1 MKYYTINSIQTEKK
15 LIRQR
20 ALVGT
25 LFIGFCLTLLLARA
39 AYLQLISH
47 NKYATLSTKNQL
59 RLQPIPPIRGLIF
72 DRAGNL
78 LAQNAP
84 AYHLAIIPDQIHN
97 IHQTLE
103 QLSQI
108 ISFSPEQQQS
118 FLDRMAHNPSH
129 QRQILKL
136 KLSED
141 EVSRFA
147 VQQYR
152 FKGVE
157 IVGDLIRDYPYGE
170 QLAHVI
176 GYVSDASKEDLIG
189 KDKKRYA
196 GTYQIGKIGLEKF
209 YEDSLQGTPGYH
221 HVETDA
227 MGREIRVLA
236 SYPATNGK
244 DLHLTIDL
252 SLQNLAVSLM
262 KNKRGAIVAIA
273 PQTGEILALVSSP
286 SFDPNPF
293 VRGIDTQ
300 SYRNLQETS
309 LRPLFNRAIQGQYP
323 PASTIKP
330 ILGLAGLTSKTIN
343 AKHKIFDPGY
353 FQLKD
358 SSRLYRDWKHQ
369 GHGWTNLNKA
379 LRESCDTYFYDLSE
393 KLTIQNMAPW
403 FEAFGFGHTSGIDLP
418 VEQSGLVPTP
428 AWKKRVHGTSW
439 YRGET
444 LITGIGQGYFLATPL
459 QLATFASYLANR
471 GEAFQPHL
479 NKTLNPTPLPPI
491 TVDNPNDWQLIIDSM
506 YQALHYPSGTAF
518 RYFRKLPFKAAGKTG
533 TAQVFG
539 LKADQK
545 YVANEIAT
553 HLRDHSLF
561 IGFAPLKNPQIAI
574 AVIVEN
580 ERGSA
585 LISRKMME
593 AYLSKTKA

>member
-1 MKYYTINSIQTEKK
+1 MKYYTINSHQAEKK

-20 ALVGT
+20 AFVGT
-25 LFIGFCLTLLLARA
+25 LFIGFCLLVLLARA
-39 AYLQLISH
+39 AYLQLILH

-72 DRAGNL
+72 DRNGNL

-84 AYHLAIIPDQIHN
+84 AYHLAIVPNQVQN
-97 IHQTLE
+97 INQTLE
-103 QLSQI
+103 ELGQI
-108 ISFSPEQQQS
+108 ISFSQEQQQS
-118 FLDRMAHNPSH
+118 LMERIAHNPSH

-147 VQQYR
+147 VQQYL

-157 IVGDLIRDYPYGE
+157 IVGDLIRDYPHGD
-170 QLAHVI
+170 QFAHII

-209 YEDSLQGTPGYH
+209 YEDWLQGTPGYH

-252 SLQNLAVSLM
+252 PLQTLATSLM
-262 KNKRGAIVAIA
+262 KNKRGAIVVIA
-273 PQTGEILALVSSP
+273 PKSGEILALVSSP

-300 SYRNLQETS
+300 SYRRLQQTS
-309 LRPLFNRAIQGQYP
+309 ERPLFNRAIQGQYP

-330 ILGLAGLTSKTIN
+330 ILGLAGLANKTIN
-343 AKHKIFDPGY
+343 AEHKIFDPGY
-353 FQLKD
+353 FQLQD
-358 SSRLYRDWKHQ
+358 STRLYRDWKPQ

-379 LRESCDTYFYDLSE
+379 IRESCDTYFYDLSE
-393 KLTIQNMAPW
+393 KLTIQYMVPW
-403 FEAFGFGHTSGIDLP
+403 FEAFGFGHKCGLDLP
-418 VEQSGLVPTP
+418 VEQNGLVPTP
-428 AWKKRVHGTSW
+428 TWKKRVHGTSW

-444 LITGIGQGYFLATPL
+444 LITGIGQGFFLATPL
-459 QLATFASYLANR
+459 QLATYASYLANR

-479 NKTLNPTPLPPI
+479 NKNLDPIPLPSI
-491 TVDNPNDWQLIIDSM
+491 KVDNPDDWQLIIESM

-518 RYFRKLPFKAAGKTG
+518 QYFRNIPFKAAGKTG

-539 LKADQK
+539 LKTDQK

-561 IGFAPLKNPQIAI
+561 VGFAPLKNPQIAV
-574 AVIVEN
+574 AVILEN
-580 ERGSA
+580 ETGSA
-585 LISRKMME
+585 LMTRKIME
-593 AYLSKTKA
+593 AYLSKPKA